1 MPVPALVAGAAIA
14 GGASL
19 LGGLF
24 GSKSSE
30 NVNKAQIQLAH
41 EQMDWNER
49 MMDKQNDWNLEQ
61 WNRQNEYNTPAA
73 QRQRLESAGMNP
85 IYYGL
90 DGNGNAGALT
100 SATPNSVSMPQLEN
114 PGLPMQAAM
123 SQIANI
129 AADTELKKAQ
139 ANNLNAGAGLSE
151 EQAETERQL
160 RSGALELQGIQIKFK
175 KFEQEFIQPAEYQKI
190 KADGDKLVKEKDQLD
205 EYLRL
210 AQNKDAREE
219 ILKDIAQSHLDN
231 ETKRIANDFV
241 IAYGHLL
248 NDNARTTAEV
258 KLADAK
264 VVLTRQQV
272 VTETSRGHL
281 LNSQSAI
288 AHAQAVYAVDDAK
301 LNHEMNQYA
310 HDSMHIEWEYVT
322 SENTNVTWLRK
333 SIEKWS
339 NTLGSVTSIIK
350 PVSGAFSP
358 APIHNN
364 YRLGPT
370 NNFNQ

>member
-73 QRQRLESAGMNP
+73 QRQRLEAAGMNP

-100 SATPNSVSMPQLEN
+100 SATPNAVSMPQLEN

-123 SQIANI
+123 TQIANI

-139 ANNLNAGAGLSE
+139 ANNLNAGAGLTE

-160 RSGALELQGIQIKFK
+160 RSGKIRMQNTTIEFNK
-175 KFEQEFIQPAEYQKI
+175 EQARRLRKITPAEV
-190 KADGDKLVKEKDQLD
+190 AQLD
-205 EYLRL
+205 AATRKLDAETQQMPELLRL

-219 ILKDIAQSHLDN
+219 ALKQIAQSHLDN
-231 ETKRIANDFV
+231 ETKRIQNDFV
-241 IAYGHLL
+241 IAMGHLA
-248 NDNARTTAEV
+248 NDNKRTEAIVALQGAELVIKKHEGTIKEAEAKYAGENARNS
-258 KLADAK
+258 ADILKYKANDA
-264 VVLTRQQV
+264 LRADQV
-272 VTETSRGHL
+272 
-281 LNSQSAI
+281 SQYEFDI
-288 AHAQAVYAVDDAK
+288 
-301 LNHEMNQYA
+301 
-310 HDSMHIEWEYVT
+310 HI
-322 SENTNVTWLRK
+322 
-333 SIEKWS
+333 
-339 NTLGSVTSIIK
+339 
-350 PVSGAFSP
+350 
-358 APIHNN
+358 
-364 YRLGPT
+364 T
-370 NNFNQ
+370 NNDTWYAQTIDETADVLSRCLTPLRSLLGGATDLIKVAK